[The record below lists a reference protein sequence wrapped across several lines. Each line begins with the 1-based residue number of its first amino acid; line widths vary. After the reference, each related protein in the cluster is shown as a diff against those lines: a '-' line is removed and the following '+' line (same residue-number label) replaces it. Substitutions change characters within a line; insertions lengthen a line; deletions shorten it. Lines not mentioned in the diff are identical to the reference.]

1 MEHKREKEV
10 FFFKQMLQ
18 LVGGKERVGKGIIFY
33 FVPTN
38 YKKKKKITSF
48 KGSYKIQRQK

>member
-1 MEHKREKEV
+1 
-10 FFFKQMLQ
+10 MLQ